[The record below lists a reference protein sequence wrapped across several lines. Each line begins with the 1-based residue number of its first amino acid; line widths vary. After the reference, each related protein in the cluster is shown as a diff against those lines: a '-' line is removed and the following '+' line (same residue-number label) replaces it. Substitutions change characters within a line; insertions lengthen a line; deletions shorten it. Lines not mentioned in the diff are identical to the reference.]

1 MKIQGL
7 LLSIFLISNSSAQE
21 YDNRNHPSRSLQAFR
36 LEEKIILDGR
46 LTEKIWQ
53 RESVSEFTQRDPI
66 EGNKPSQRTKV
77 WVGYDDEALYVA
89 AKLYD
94 SAPDSIV
101 SRLARRDESVSSDQ
115 FEFQVDPWLDHRT
128 GFFFRVSVSGAVR
141 DGILFNDDWD
151 DDSWDGVWE
160 SATSIDYD
168 GWNVEL
174 RIPFSQL
181 RFPEKEVHTWGVN
194 FIRKIWRSNE
204 RVEFVM
210 IPKESAGKVSWFAHM
225 NGINNI
231 KQPKH
236 VEFLPYAASR
246 SEFIQPESGDP
257 FNDGAELFNQIGFDV
272 KYGLSSSLTLDAT
285 INPDFGQVE
294 VDPAVVNLSD
304 FETFFPEKRPF
315 FIEGSNIFTFGSGG
329 VKDNWSFNYGNPTS
343 FYTRRI
349 GRAPQG
355 RPIQEYDYSSVPSGS
370 TILGAGKISGKLTPE
385 WSIGVVNALTARE
398 YADLDRN
405 GLRFRE
411 EVEPVTNYTVL
422 RTQRE
427 FKEGRHGL
435 GVIGTGVKRNLPAG
449 NLEETLTNSA
459 FMGGVDGWVTLDND
473 KMYVVNGWIGTSR
486 INGSEN
492 VITNIQSSSPH
503 YFQRPDVDH
512 IRVDSTAI
520 SMTGMAGRLYLNK
533 QKGNVILNSGFAM
546 VSPGYEVNDLGFQ
559 WNADQINWHL
569 TTGWKTS
576 DPGKFFRSQFHAI
589 ATFRNWDYEGNKYG
603 EGYFLFANFE
613 FLNYWDLSFDLVYNP
628 ETLNKSHTRGG
639 PFTKQ
644 PSQRFRSILLGT
656 DGRKSLSYSIGFQ
669 YGTATRQYLSYN
681 TGVTWKPN
689 STFKIDISP
698 RYSWDTTEAF
708 YVGEQEDPLAT
719 ATYGIR
725 YLFAETDNRSAS
737 IGTRINWTFSP
748 KLSLQFYMQPLIFAI
763 KYVDYKELAEPGEF
777 KFNIY
782 GQDNG
787 STVSQSDD
795 GSVFTIDPD
804 GEGAAEAFDIDNRDF
819 NFKSFRGNAVLRWE
833 YNPGSVFY
841 LAWTQ
846 NRSDFESGNGL
857 FDFGNDTNALF
868 NTEPDNI
875 VLAKISY
882 WWNP

>member
-1 MKIQGL
+1 MLLGL
-7 LLSIFLISNSSAQE
+7 LFNILLFSNGAAPE
-21 YDNRNHPSRSLQAFR
+21 YNNQNHPSKSFHAYRIDD
-36 LEEKIILDGR
+36 KINLDGR

-53 RESVSEFTQRDPI
+53 NEGVSDFTQRDPI
-66 EGNKPSQRTKV
+66 EGNEPSQKTKV
-77 WVGYDDEALYVA
+77 WVGYDDEAIYVA

-128 GFFFRVSVSGAVR
+128 GFFFRVSVSGAIR
-141 DGILFNDDWD
+141 DGILFNDDWN

-160 SATSIDYD
+160 SATNIEDD
-168 GWNVEL
+168 GWSVEL

-194 FIRKIWRSNE
+194 FIRRIERANE
-204 RVEFVM
+204 RIEYVM
-210 IPKESAGKVSWFAHM
+210 IPKESSGNTSWFAHM
-225 NGINNI
+225 KGIKNI

-236 VEFLPYAASR
+236 IEILPYTASR
-246 SEFIQPESGDP
+246 AEFIQNESGDP
-257 FNDGAELFNQIGFDV
+257 FNDGSELFNQIGFDV
-272 KYGLSSSLTLDAT
+272 KVGLSSSLTLDAT

-315 FIEGSNIFTFGSGG
+315 FIEGSNIFSFGSGG
-329 VKDNWSFNYGNPTS
+329 VNNNWSFNYGNPTS

-355 RPIQEYDYSSVPSGS
+355 SLTQDYDYSSVPSGS

-385 WSIGVVNALTARE
+385 WSIGVINALTAKE
-398 YADLDRN
+398 YANLDLN
-405 GLRFRE
+405 GSRSRE
-411 EVEPVTNYTVL
+411 EVEPASNYTVV

-427 FKEGRHGL
+427 FKEGRYGL
-435 GVIGTGVKRNLPAG
+435 GLIGTGVKRNLRTE
-449 NLEETLTNSA
+449 NLEETLTSSA
-459 FMGGVDGWVTLDND
+459 FMGGVDGWVTLDED
-473 KMYVVNGWIGTSR
+473 KMYVVSGWLGTSK
-486 INGSEN
+486 INGSKD
-492 VITNIQSSSPH
+492 VITNIQRSSPH
-503 YFQRPDVDH
+503 YFQRPDVEH
-512 IRVDSTAI
+512 ISVDSTAR
-520 SMTGMAGRLYLNK
+520 SMTGMAGRIYLNK
-533 QKGNVILNSGFAM
+533 QKGNIILNSGFAM

-559 WNADQINWHL
+559 WNADQVNWHL
-569 TTGWKTS
+569 ATGWKTS
-576 DPGKFFRSQFHAI
+576 DPGKFFRSQFHTI

-603 EGYFLFANFE
+603 EGYFLFSSVE
-613 FLNYWDLSFDLVYNP
+613 FLNYWNIGFDLIYNP
-628 ETLNKSHTRGG
+628 ETLNKTHTRGG
-639 PFTKQ
+639 PFTIM
-644 PSQRFRSILLGT
+644 PNSWFRSIDLTT
-656 DGRKSLSYSIGFQ
+656 DGRKSLSFSAGIQ

-681 TGVTWKPN
+681 AGVTWKPN
-689 STFKIDISP
+689 STFKIELTP
-698 RYSWDTTEAF
+698 RYWWDTTEAF
-708 YVGEQEDPLAT
+708 YVGEQEDALAT
-719 ATYGIR
+719 DTYGKR

-748 KLSLQFYMQPLIFAI
+748 KLSLQLYMQPLIFAI

-777 KFNIY
+777 KFNIF
-782 GQDNG
+782 GKDNG
-787 STVSQSDD
+787 STVTQSDD

-804 GEGAAEAFDIDNRDF
+804 GKGAAEAFDIDNRDF
-819 NFKSFRGNAVLRWE
+819 NFKSFRGNAILRWE

-857 FDFGNDTNALF
+857 FDFGNDTAALL
-868 NTEPDNI
+868 NSEPDNI

>member
-7 LLSIFLISNSSAQE
+7 LLSVLLISNGSAQV
-21 YDNRNHPSRSLQAFR
+21 YNNQNHPSKSFVAYKLD
-36 LEEKIILDGR
+36 ENIKLDGR

-53 RESVSEFTQRDPI
+53 KESVSDFTQRDPI
-66 EGNKPSQRTKV
+66 EGNEPSQKTEV
-77 WVGYDDEALYVA
+77 WVGYDNEAIYVA

-94 SAPDSIV
+94 SAADSIV

-128 GFFFRVSVSGAVR
+128 GFFFRVSVSGAIS

-151 DDSWDGVWE
+151 DDSWDGIWE
-160 SATSIDYD
+160 SATYIGDD
-168 GWNVEL
+168 GWSVEL
-174 RIPFSQL
+174 KIPFSQL
-181 RFPEKEVHTWGVN
+181 RFPEKDVHTWGVN
-194 FIRKIWRSNE
+194 FLRRIERRNE
-204 RVEFVM
+204 RIEYVM

-225 NGINNI
+225 NGIKNI

-236 VEFLPYAASR
+236 IEFLPYTASR
-246 SEFIQPESGDP
+246 SEFIQSESGDP
-257 FNDGAELFNQIGFDV
+257 FNDGSELFNQIGFDLKV
-272 KYGLSSSLTLDAT
+272 GLSSSLTLDAT

-315 FIEGSNIFTFGSGG
+315 FIEGSNIFSFGGGG
-329 VKDNWSFNYGNPTS
+329 VNNNWSFNYGNPTS

-355 RPIQEYDYSSVPSGS
+355 SPTQDYDYSSVPSGS
-370 TILGAGKISGKLTPE
+370 TILAAGKISGKLTPE
-385 WSIGVVNALTARE
+385 WSIGIINALTANE
-398 YADLDRN
+398 YAELDLN
-405 GLRFRE
+405 GSKFRE
-411 EVEPVTNYTVL
+411 KVEPATNYTVL

-435 GVIGTGVKRNLPAG
+435 GVIGTGMKRNLQTE
-449 NLEETLTNSA
+449 NLEGTLTSSA
-459 FMGGVDGWVTLDND
+459 FMGGVDGWITLDED
-473 KMYVVNGWIGTSR
+473 KMYVLTGWLGTSK

-492 VITNIQSSSPH
+492 VITNIQRSSPH
-503 YFQRPDVDH
+503 YFQRPDVGH
-512 IRVDSTAI
+512 ISVDSTAT

-559 WNADQINWHL
+559 WNADQVNWHL
-569 TTGWKTS
+569 ATGWKTS
-576 DPGKFFRSQFHAI
+576 DPGKFFRSQFYSI

-603 EGYFLFANFE
+603 DGYFLFTSVE
-613 FLNYWDLSFDLVYNP
+613 FLNYWNMSFDLFYNP
-628 ETLNKSHTRGG
+628 STLNKTHTRGG
-639 PFTKQ
+639 PFTTQ
-644 PSQRFRSILLGT
+644 PSQRFRSISLST

-669 YGTATRQYLSYN
+669 YGTATRQFLGYN
-681 TGVTWKPN
+681 AGVTWKPN
-689 STFKIDISP
+689 STFKIDLTP

-708 YVGEQEDPLAT
+708 YVGVQDDPLAT
-719 ATYGIR
+719 ATYGKR

-737 IGTRINWTFSP
+737 IGTRINWTFTP
-748 KLSLQFYMQPLIFAI
+748 KLSLQLYMQPLIFAI
-763 KYVDYKELAEPGEF
+763 KYEDYKELAEPGEF

-782 GQDNG
+782 GKDNG
-787 STVSQSDD
+787 STLNESED
-795 GSVFTIDPD
+795 GSVFTVDPD
-804 GEGAAEAFDIDNRDF
+804 GKGSAKPFDIDNRDF
-819 NFKSFRGNAVLRWE
+819 NFKSFKGNAVLRWE

-857 FDFGNDTNALF
+857 FDIGNDTGALF
-868 NTEPDNI
+868 DSEPDNI